1 MENRLNRDSMVRIC
15 NTMRNK
21 VILVLSL
28 LLTFSTLLAKATS
41 HGNSD
46 ARVTEQATQQS
57 GKRVTGQVTDNNGE
71 PIIGASVV
79 VKGKTT
85 GGITKLY
92 LCVVRLA
99 NG

>member
-1 MENRLNRDSMVRIC
+1 MVRIC

-28 LLTFSTLLAKATS
+28 LLTFSTLVAKATS

-71 PIIGASVV
+71 PLLELVLLLKEKQRAE
-79 VKGKTT
+79 
-85 GGITKLY
+85 
-92 LCVVRLA
+92 
-99 NG
+99 